1 MSILKKSI
9 PLYKGGVPTGEN
21 TPNTSPPTSQKKTSF
36 SDLVEPDRPSRSGAQ
51 ANRPAKGSPQKK
63 IRKKKPPSKAK
74 SGSPLLKRKFRVSV
88 ALSIPEYD
96 VLHHAA
102 QARHLSISALLRH
115 AIFEG
120 LGLPRPHAERPA
132 RVGQARALDDEA

>member
-1 MSILKKSI
+1 MSILKKVT
-9 PLYKGGVPTGEN
+9 PLYKGGSPTGEE
-21 TPNTSPPTSQKKTSF
+21 TANTSGVSATKKTSL
-36 SDLVEPDRPSRSGAQ
+36 SDLVEPDRRPRREPPRAP
-51 ANRPAKGSPQKK
+51 PAKAQQKK
-63 IRKKKPPSKAK
+63 LRKKKPANKAQ

-120 LGLPRPHAERPA
+120 LGLPRPHPERPA
-132 RVGQARALDDEA
+132 RVGQARALDGDT